1 MLEQKILEILENK
14 KAIDVKVMDI
24 AEKSTFTDK
33 FIIASGT
40 SNTHV
45 KSLADNI
52 EVDLKK
58 EKIYAKK
65 IEGYESGRWILM
77 DYGEVVVHIF
87 HPEEREFYDLEN
99 LWEKLLNRL
108 ED

>member
-1 MLEQKILEILENK
+1 MLDKKILEILENK
-14 KAIDVKVMDI
+14 KAIDIKVMDI
-24 AEKSTFTDK
+24 AQKSTFTDK

-58 EKIYAKK
+58 EKIYPRK

>member
-14 KAIDVKVMDI
+14 KAIDIKVMDI

-58 EKIYAKK
+58 ENIYARK

-99 LWEKLLNRL
+99 LWEKLLNKL

>member
-1 MLEQKILEILENK
+1 MLDKKILEILENK
-14 KAIDVKVMDI
+14 KAIDIKVMDI

-58 EKIYAKK
+58 K
-65 IEGYESGRWILM
+65 RFML
-77 DYGEVVVHIF
+77 
-87 HPEEREFYDLEN
+87 
-99 LWEKLLNRL
+99 EKLKDMNLV
-108 ED
+108 DGF

>member
-1 MLEQKILEILENK
+1 MLDKKILEILESK
-14 KAIDVKVMDI
+14 KAIDIKVMDI
-24 AEKSTFTDK
+24 AQKSTFTDK

-58 EKIYAKK
+58 EKIYARK

>member
-1 MLEQKILEILENK
+1 MLKDRIIKMLEDK
-14 KAIDVKVMDI
+14 KAIDIVEIDVK
-24 AEKSTFTDK
+24 EKTTFTDC
-33 FIIASGT
+33 FIVASGT

-52 EVDLKK
+52 EKDLKADR
-58 EKIYAKK
+58 ILARK

-77 DYGEVVVHIF
+77 DYGEVVVHVF
-87 HPEEREFYDLEN
+87 HPDEREFYDLEQ
-99 LWEKLLNRL
+99 LWQNTINKL